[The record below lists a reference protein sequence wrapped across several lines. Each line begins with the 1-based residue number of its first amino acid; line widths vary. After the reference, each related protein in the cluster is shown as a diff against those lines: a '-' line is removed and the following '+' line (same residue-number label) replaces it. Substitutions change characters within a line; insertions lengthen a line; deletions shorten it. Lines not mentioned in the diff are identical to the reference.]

1 MSLSPTYQS
10 KPFKSF
16 EHHLLIKEKKEKR
29 SNSINIENEI
39 SLIKEFN
46 KNDSKIY
53 NEKYVVLNYIIDVQK
68 RFSTSTALTDTKPET
83 FKYDLTM
90 INKYEEDL
98 NTSLDY
104 ISDFDLEK
112 DDNDKNSS
120 FESENDNNDSSDVE
134 IKIKNNFILNY
145 ALYNNKKFVIKKK

>member
-16 EHHLLIKEKKEKR
+16 EHHLIIKEKKEKR

-46 KNDSKIY
+46 KNHSKIY
-53 NEKYVVLNYIIDVQK
+53 NEKYVVLNYIIDVKK

-134 IKIKNNFILNY
+134 IKIKNNKNL
-145 ALYNNKKFVIKKK
+145 

>member
-16 EHHLLIKEKKEKR
+16 EHHLFIKEKKEKR

-68 RFSTSTALTDTKPET
+68 RFSTSTALTDAKPET

-134 IKIKNNFILNY
+134 IKIKNN
-145 ALYNNKKFVIKKK
+145 KKFVIKKK

>member
-53 NEKYVVLNYIIDVQK
+53 NEKYVVLNYIIDVKK
-68 RFSTSTALTDTKPET
+68 RFSTSTALTDAKPET

-134 IKIKNNFILNY
+134 IKIKNN
-145 ALYNNKKFVIKKK
+145 KKFVIKKK

>member
-112 DDNDKNSS
+112 DDNDNNSS
-120 FESENDNNDSSDVE
+120 FES
-134 IKIKNNFILNY
+134 
-145 ALYNNKKFVIKKK
+145 

>member
-1 MSLSPTYQS
+1 MSLSPTYHS

-53 NEKYVVLNYIIDVQK
+53 NEKYVVLNYIIDVKK
-68 RFSTSTALTDTKPET
+68 RFSTSTALTDAKPET

-134 IKIKNNFILNY
+134 IKIKNN
-145 ALYNNKKFVIKKK
+145 NKKFVIKKK

>member
-134 IKIKNNFILNY
+134 IKIKNNKNL
-145 ALYNNKKFVIKKK
+145 

>member
-53 NEKYVVLNYIIDVQK
+53 NEKYVVLNYIIDVKK
-68 RFSTSTALTDTKPET
+68 RFSTSTALTDAKPET

-112 DDNDKNSS
+112 DDNDNSS
-120 FESENDNNDSSDVE
+120 FESESDNNDSSDVE
-134 IKIKNNFILNY
+134 IKIKNN
-145 ALYNNKKFVIKKK
+145 KKFVIKKK

>member
-1 MSLSPTYQS
+1 MSLSPTHQS

-112 DDNDKNSS
+112 DDNDNNSS

-134 IKIKNNFILNY
+134 IKIKNN
-145 ALYNNKKFVIKKK
+145 NKKFVIKKK

>member
-53 NEKYVVLNYIIDVQK
+53 NEKYVVLNYIIDVKK
-68 RFSTSTALTDTKPET
+68 RFSTSTALTDAKPET

-134 IKIKNNFILNY
+134 IKIKNN
-145 ALYNNKKFVIKKK
+145 NKNL

>member
-1 MSLSPTYQS
+1 MML
-10 KPFKSF
+10 
-16 EHHLLIKEKKEKR
+16 
-29 SNSINIENEI
+29 
-39 SLIKEFN
+39 
-46 KNDSKIY
+46 
-53 NEKYVVLNYIIDVQK
+53 VVLNYIIDVQK

-134 IKIKNNFILNY
+134 IKIKNN
-145 ALYNNKKFVIKKK
+145 NKKFVIKKK

>member
-29 SNSINIENEI
+29 SNSINIENDI

-112 DDNDKNSS
+112 DDNDNNSS
-120 FESENDNNDSSDVE
+120 FES
-134 IKIKNNFILNY
+134 
-145 ALYNNKKFVIKKK
+145 

>member
-1 MSLSPTYQS
+1 MSLSPTHQS

-134 IKIKNNFILNY
+134 IKIKNN
-145 ALYNNKKFVIKKK
+145 NKKFVIKKK

>member
-46 KNDSKIY
+46 KNNSKIY

-134 IKIKNNFILNY
+134 IKIKNN
-145 ALYNNKKFVIKKK
+145 KKNL

>member
-1 MSLSPTYQS
+1 MSLSPTHQS

-120 FESENDNNDSSDVE
+120 FESESDNNDSSDVE
-134 IKIKNNFILNY
+134 IKIKNN
-145 ALYNNKKFVIKKK
+145 NKKFVIKKK

>member
-112 DDNDKNSS
+112 DYNDNSS

-134 IKIKNNFILNY
+134 IKIKNN
-145 ALYNNKKFVIKKK
+145 NKKFAIKKK

>member
-1 MSLSPTYQS
+1 MSLSPTHQS

-29 SNSINIENEI
+29 SNSINIENDI

-112 DDNDKNSS
+112 DDNDNSS
-120 FESENDNNDSSDVE
+120 FESESDNNDSSDVE
-134 IKIKNNFILNY
+134 IKIKNN
-145 ALYNNKKFVIKKK
+145 KKFVIKKK

>member
-16 EHHLLIKEKKEKR
+16 EHHLFIKEKKEKR
-29 SNSINIENEI
+29 SNSINIENDI

-112 DDNDKNSS
+112 DDNDNSS
-120 FESENDNNDSSDVE
+120 FESESDNNDSSDVE
-134 IKIKNNFILNY
+134 IKIKNN
-145 ALYNNKKFVIKKK
+145 KKFVIKKK

>member
-16 EHHLLIKEKKEKR
+16 EHHLIIKEKKEKR

-98 NTSLDY
+98 NTGLDY

-112 DDNDKNSS
+112 DDNDKNGS

-134 IKIKNNFILNY
+134 IKIKNN
-145 ALYNNKKFVIKKK
+145 NKNL

>member
-134 IKIKNNFILNY
+134 IKIKNN
-145 ALYNNKKFVIKKK
+145 KKFVIKKK

>member
-29 SNSINIENEI
+29 SNSINIENDI

-134 IKIKNNFILNY
+134 IKIKNN
-145 ALYNNKKFVIKKK
+145 KKFVIKKK

>member
-1 MSLSPTYQS
+1 MSLSPTHQS

-134 IKIKNNFILNY
+134 IKIKNN
-145 ALYNNKKFVIKKK
+145 KKFVIKKK

>member
-134 IKIKNNFILNY
+134 IKIKNN
-145 ALYNNKKFVIKKK
+145 NKKFVIKKK